1 MERWQESPPE
11 NEPALIRDIA
21 QAVANTPY
29 EQDEPEP
36 EESAPG
42 SYADSGRNPHASSGG
57 SDSWSQ
63 FRAPSITSQ
72 ETGQSVLSS
81 GSLSSTWSHGSK
93 TSFGSMGSA
102 AKRDRRRRRRNPTT
116 KIGSMDDKDK
126 SLRIFQCT
134 FCTDTFKSKYD
145 WTRHEKSL
153 HLSLEKWICAP
164 LGDVITDP
172 STGQRKCVFCDE
184 LSPTEEHLQ
193 THNYRAC
200 EEKGLEAGLSI
211 GR

>member
-1 MERWQESPPE
+1 
-11 NEPALIRDIA
+11 
-21 QAVANTPY
+21 
-29 EQDEPEP
+29 
-36 EESAPG
+36 
-42 SYADSGRNPHASSGG
+42 
-57 SDSWSQ
+57 
-63 FRAPSITSQ
+63 
-72 ETGQSVLSS
+72 
-81 GSLSSTWSHGSK
+81 
-93 TSFGSMGSA
+93 
-102 AKRDRRRRRRNPTT
+102 
-116 KIGSMDDKDK
+116 MDDKDK

-200 EEKGLEAGLSI
+200 EEKGLEARTFYRKVSI
-211 GR
+211 QIIQEEYSH